1 MKKNLSKILIFPIF
15 LIIFGNLSM
24 EKTFAQSCAIASG
37 PITEMTDYAK
47 NLQNELSE
55 MLKEAQSKNPTCE
68 GKSKPD
74 VSKIFDAA
82 HAEIWAHEQI
92 KTDFLYSTQVGF
104 KSDTKRSVRRDE
116 KFFLNLEKNVE
127 EVADKLTEMC
137 ALDSERSKHLQQII
151 IEIETL
157 HTGFQKAALGM
168 PLTVFEGI
176 RENNVK
182 VAEAVS
188 KAYHPSQTN
197 SCENKTEKEKSVLE
211 SLKSIMNLGGKMDD
225 ALSTWRKAIALLRGD
240 GNGLSPSEYA
250 QRQRQLLQ
258 AELSRQGLSSNAQK
272 VMLQNF
278 DCYKAKTALDN
289 NPENIAKARAE
300 CLQIPITGIDK
311 LFNFWN
317 GFTWKT
323 GSSDT
328 FAERQAE
335 QIKRKTRS
343 VNIETMYSQ
352 LNALTSAE
360 QDTNDATIKG
370 LIDLHVD
377 LQNTNNLLENRI
389 APMQRNCMK

>member
-1 MKKNLSKILIFPIF
+1 
-15 LIIFGNLSM
+15 
-24 EKTFAQSCAIASG
+24 
-37 PITEMTDYAK
+37 
-47 NLQNELSE
+47 
-55 MLKEAQSKNPTCE
+55 
-68 GKSKPD
+68 
-74 VSKIFDAA
+74 
-82 HAEIWAHEQI
+82 
-92 KTDFLYSTQVGF
+92 
-104 KSDTKRSVRRDE
+104 
-116 KFFLNLEKNVE
+116 
-127 EVADKLTEMC
+127 MC

-157 HTGFQKAALGM
+157 HTGFQKAALGT

-225 ALSTWRKAIALLRGD
+225 ALSTWRKAIALLRGG

-300 CLQIPITGIDK
+300 CLQIPITGLDK

-360 QDTNDATIKG
+360 QDTNDSTTKG